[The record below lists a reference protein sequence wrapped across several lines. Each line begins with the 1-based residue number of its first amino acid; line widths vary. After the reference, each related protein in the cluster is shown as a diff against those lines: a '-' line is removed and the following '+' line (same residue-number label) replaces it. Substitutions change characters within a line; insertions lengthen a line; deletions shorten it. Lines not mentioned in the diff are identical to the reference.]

1 MKTITAITMTNLDI
15 QKLYNV
21 YNRNINR
28 YVKLFGTATGSYLLG
43 DIIELGEVLGKS
55 KAEIIQEIND
65 RRDRYND

>member
-1 MKTITAITMTNLDI
+1 MKTITAIIMTDLDI
-15 QKLYNV
+15 KKLYNI